1 MAVAR
6 NVWTA
11 LNAYLRASVQN
22 AVIVTL
28 LYCAGFAIA
37 GVPWWALTGLV
48 CGLLNAMPQ
57 IGAVLALGLVLL
69 VELFFT
75 DDWLGMAYATGVWL
89 LVQIVE
95 GFVLS
100 PRAAGR
106 AGVHP
111 VASIFIVLIAALIF
125 GPVGAILAVPVAA
138 VLWIIWKA
146 AKKQS

>member
-6 NVWTA
+6 NIWTS
-11 LNAYLRASVQN
+11 LSAYIRASVQN
-22 AVIVTL
+22 AVIVAL

-37 GVPWWALTGLV
+37 GVPWWAVTGLL
-48 CGLLNAMPQ
+48 CGFLNAIPQ
-57 IGAVLALGLVLL
+57 IGAVLALGFVLL

-111 VASIFIVLIAALIF
+111 VASIFIVLIAAFVF
-125 GPVGAILAVPVAA
+125 GPIGAILAVPVVA
-138 VLWIIWKA
+138 VLLIVWKA
-146 AKKQS
+146 AKKRP

>member
-6 NVWTA
+6 NIWTSLA
-11 LNAYLRASVQN
+11 AYVRASVQN
-22 AVIVTL
+22 AFIVIL

-37 GVPWWALTGLV
+37 GVPWWALTGLA
-48 CGLLNAMPQ
+48 CGLLNAIPQ
-57 IGAVLALGLVLL
+57 IGAVLALGFVLL

-75 DDWLGMAYATGVWL
+75 EDWLGMAYAAGVWL
-89 LVQIVE
+89 LVQVVE

-111 VASIFIVLIAALIF
+111 VASIFIVLIAALVF
-125 GPVGAILAVPVAA
+125 GPIGAILAVPVVA
-138 VLWIIWKA
+138 VLLIIWRA
-146 AKKQS
+146 ARKRP

>member
-6 NVWTA
+6 NIWTS
-11 LNAYLRASVQN
+11 LSEYIRASVQN
-22 AVIVTL
+22 AVIVAL
-28 LYCAGFAIA
+28 LYCAGFAFA
-37 GVPWWALTGLV
+37 GVPWWAVTGLL
-48 CGLLNAMPQ
+48 CGLLNAIPQ
-57 IGAVLALGLVLL
+57 IGAVLALGFVLL

-111 VASIFIVLIAALIF
+111 VASIFIVLIAAFVF
-125 GPVGAILAVPVAA
+125 GPIGAILAVPVVA

-146 AKKQS
+146 ARKRS

>member
-6 NVWTA
+6 NIWA
-11 LNAYLRASVQN
+11 SLSAYVRASVQN
-22 AVIVTL
+22 ALIVAL
-28 LYCAGFAIA
+28 LYCVGFAIA
-37 GVPWWALTGLV
+37 GVPWWAFTGLV
-48 CGLLNAMPQ
+48 CGLLNAIPQ
-57 IGAVLALGLVLL
+57 IGAVLALGFVLL

-111 VASIFIVLIAALIF
+111 VASIFIVLIAAFVF
-125 GPVGAILAVPVAA
+125 GPIGAILAVPVVA

-146 AKKQS
+146 ARKRS